1 MKELKQVTNA
11 AQQWSEPEAQRI
23 ADGVRDMY
31 DAFLANDRQRF
42 DSHLSRSAT
51 TWESHFDRLYTMR
64 ELDEFRDRR
73 EDAGE
78 RPVLDVMRAEILAI
92 DVWGDTALVR
102 YLLTTAETGQQ
113 PETTRV
119 TEVMRLENGE
129 WRIVHHHAQLRDRP
143 DAAFTGSFVDA

>member
-1 MKELKQVTNA
+1 MTNA
-11 AQQWSEPEAQRI
+11 AQKWTDPEAQRI
-23 ADGVRDMY
+23 ADGVHDMY
-31 DAFLANDRQRF
+31 DAFLANDQQRF

-51 TWESHFDRLYTMR
+51 TWESHFDRLYTMH

-78 RPVLDVMRAEILAI
+78 RPRLEVMRAEILAI
-92 DVWGDTALVR
+92 DVWADTALVR
-102 YLLTTAETGQQ
+102 YLLITAEAGGR

-119 TEVMRLENGE
+119 TEVMRLEEGE

-143 DAAFTGSFVDA
+143 EAAFTGALVEA